1 MLSREQSNQLRKMK
15 SLYFTHCMND
25 GSKFYKVDDYH
36 YLFEY
41 KGKKRGIY
49 VDEETMEEFNKARYG
64 IFIATL
70 F

>member
-1 MLSREQSNQLRKMK
+1 MLSLEQKGQLRKMK
-15 SLYFTHCMND
+15 TYYFDHCLRD
-25 GSKFYKVDDYH
+25 GSKFYKVDDCH

-41 KGKKRGIY
+41 NRKKRGIY
-49 VDEETMEEFNKARYG
+49 VDEQTMNEFNKARYG